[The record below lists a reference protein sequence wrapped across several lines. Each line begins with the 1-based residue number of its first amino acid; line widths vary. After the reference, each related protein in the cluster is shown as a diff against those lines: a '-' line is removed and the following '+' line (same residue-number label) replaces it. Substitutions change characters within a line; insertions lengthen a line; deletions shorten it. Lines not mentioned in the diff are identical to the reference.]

1 MWKIQRFELPSA
13 ERWAKQFCKICGSG
27 LPYISRAGTH
37 LVIPAGSLDG
47 EIGVQPDDSIF
58 WNSRAEWVETK
69 SDKPKFPEY
78 PDKF

>member
-1 MWKIQRFELPSA
+1 
-13 ERWAKQFCKICGSG
+13 
-27 LPYISRAGTH
+27 
-37 LVIPAGSLDG
+37 VIPAGSLDG